1 VVEAERP
8 KSNVI
13 DLMTALEASVAQA
26 RKPAVARA
34 EEG

>member
-1 VVEAERP
+1 MLEAERP

-13 DLMTALEASVAQA
+13 DLMAALEASVAQA
-26 RKPAVARA
+26 RKPTVARA